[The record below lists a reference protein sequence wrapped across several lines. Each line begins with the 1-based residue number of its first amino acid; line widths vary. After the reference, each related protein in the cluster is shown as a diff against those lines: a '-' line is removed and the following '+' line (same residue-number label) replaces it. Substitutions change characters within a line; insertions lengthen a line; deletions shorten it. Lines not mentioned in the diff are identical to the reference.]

1 MWAADLSNKA
11 ASVTVAGLRRRQR
24 FLEERMG
31 KGMPCTMAMHQI
43 FLDVDRYI
51 GTLFAVE
58 DDVLAGVERTL
69 VDAGMPRISVT
80 ATEGKLLHVF
90 ARLCGARRI
99 LEVGTLGAYSTIWMA
114 RALPPTGA
122 LFTIE
127 ADPSYADVARRN
139 VERAGLSD
147 RVIVRVGRGLD
158 VLPRIEE
165 EGLAPFDLVFIDAD
179 KAPYV
184 DYFQWALRLS
194 RPGTL
199 IVADNV
205 IRDGEVL
212 NPSNRDAMVAGV
224 RRFNEALAAEA
235 RVSAVLLQTVGPKG
249 HDGMALAV
257 VK

>member
-1 MWAADLSNKA
+1 
-11 ASVTVAGLRRRQR
+11 
-24 FLEERMG
+24 
-31 KGMPCTMAMHQI
+31 MAMQQI

-69 VDAGMPRISVT
+69 IDAGMPQISVT

-114 RALPPTGA
+114 RALPPTGV
-122 LFTIE
+122 LLTIE
-127 ADPSYADVARRN
+127 ADPSHADVARRN
-139 VERAGLSD
+139 LARAGLSD
-147 RVIVRVGRGLD
+147 RVIVRVGQGLD

-184 DYFQWALRLS
+184 DYFRWALRLS

-205 IRDGEVL
+205 IREGEVL
-212 NPSNRDAMVAGV
+212 DPGNRDAMVAGV
-224 RRFNEALAAEA
+224 RRFNEVLAAEA
-235 RVSAVLLQTVGPKG
+235 RVSAVLLQTIGPKG

>member
-1 MWAADLSNKA
+1 
-11 ASVTVAGLRRRQR
+11 
-24 FLEERMG
+24 
-31 KGMPCTMAMHQI
+31 MAIDQI

-51 GTLFAVE
+51 GTLFAEE
-58 DDVLAGVERTL
+58 DDGLAGIEQTL
-69 VDAGMPRISVT
+69 IEAGMPRISVT
-80 ATEGKLLHVF
+80 ATEGKLLHVL
-90 ARLCGARRI
+90 ARLCKARHI

-114 RALPPTGA
+114 RALPVTGS

-139 VERAGLSD
+139 LERTGLSD

-165 EGLAPFDLVFIDAD
+165 EGLAPFDMVFIDAD
-179 KAPYV
+179 KEPYV
-184 DYFQWALRLS
+184 EYFRWALRLS

-212 NPSNRDAMVAGV
+212 DSENKDAMVAGV
-224 RRFNEALAAEA
+224 RRFNQALAAEA